1 MASTYTTNIRLTK
14 QGDGDNANTWG
25 EILNNV
31 LSLVDQAVGSYTTIS
46 VGATSSVALT
56 ENQGSADQSRSA
68 MLEITGTVG
77 GAHTSIFVYI
87 PSGSGKTYAIKNSVS
102 ANTTASDAV
111 ILRVAGQTQ
120 GVTVPTGGTGFYFT
134 NGTSV
139 ATLDSLTTA
148 TADERYATLATNQTF
163 TGAKTFTSTVTITGG
178 AVMTSA
184 ATFTGSVLVSGPVNV
199 NTVTLTDAA
208 SITSSFD
215 AGNTFVVTL
224 GGNRTLAAPTSANIG
239 QSGSI
244 RIIQDATGGR
254 TLSYNT
260 AWQFVSGS
268 APTMD
273 TSAGAQSILVYSV
286 RSATTIDAVM
296 LHDFK

>member
-31 LSLVDQAVGSYTTIS
+31 LSLVDQAVGSYTTIT

-68 MLEITGTVG
+68 VLEIAGTVG
-77 GAHTSIFVYI
+77 GAHTSIFVYL
-87 PSGSGKTYAIKNSVS
+87 PAGAAKTYAIKNAVS
-102 ANTTASDAV
+102 ANRTASDAV
-111 ILRVAGQTQ
+111 VLRVAGQTH
-120 GVTVPTGGTGFYFT
+120 GVTVPSGGVGYFFT

-139 ATLDSLTTA
+139 NTLNAAGFSAITT
-148 TADERYATLATNQTF
+148 TQADARYVAITGTQTI
-163 TGAKTFTSTVTITGG
+163 TGAKTFTSTVTITG
-178 AVMTSA
+178 AAAFTSA
-184 ATFTGSVLVSGPVNV
+184 VNVSGPVNV

-208 SITSSFD
+208 SIVPSFD
-215 AGNTFVVTL
+215 SGNTFVVTL

-244 RIIQDATGGR
+244 RVIQDATGGR
-254 TLSYNT
+254 TLSYNS
-260 AWQFVSGS
+260 AYQFVSGS
-268 APTMD
+268 APVMD
-273 TSAGAQSILVYSV
+273 TSAGAQSILVFSC

>member
-31 LSLVDQAVGSYTTIS
+31 LSLVDQAVGSYTTIT

-68 MLEITGTVG
+68 VLEIAGTVG
-77 GAHTSIFVYI
+77 GAHTSIFVYL
-87 PSGSGKTYAIKNSVS
+87 PAGAAKTYAIKNAVS

-111 ILRVAGQTQ
+111 VLRVAGQTH
-120 GVTVPTGGTGFYFT
+120 GVTVPSGGIGYFFT

-139 ATLDSLTTA
+139 NTLNASGFSAITT
-148 TADERYATLATNQTF
+148 TQADARYVAITGTQTI
-163 TGAKTFTSTVTITGG
+163 TGAKTFTSTVTITG
-178 AVMTSA
+178 AAAFTSA
-184 ATFTGSVLVSGPVNV
+184 VNVSGPVNV

-208 SITSSFD
+208 SIVPSFD
-215 AGNTFVVTL
+215 TGNTFVVTL

-244 RIIQDATGGR
+244 RVIQDATGGR
-254 TLSYNT
+254 TLSYNS
-260 AWQFVSGS
+260 AYQFVSGS
-268 APTMD
+268 APVMD
-273 TSAGAQSILVYSV
+273 TSAGAQSILVFSC

>member
-31 LSLVDQAVGSYTTIS
+31 LSLVDQAVGSYTTIT

-68 MLEITGTVG
+68 VLEIAGTVG
-77 GAHTSIFVYI
+77 GAHTSIFVYL
-87 PSGSGKTYAIKNSVS
+87 PAGAAKTYAIKNAVS

-111 ILRVAGQTQ
+111 VLRVAGQTH
-120 GVTVPTGGTGFYFT
+120 GVTVPSGGVGYFFT

-139 ATLDSLTTA
+139 NTLNAAGFSAITT
-148 TADERYATLATNQTF
+148 TQADARYVAITGTQTI
-163 TGAKTFTSTVTITGG
+163 TGAKTFTSTVTITG
-178 AVMTSA
+178 AAAFTSA
-184 ATFTGSVLVSGPVNV
+184 VNVSGPVNV

-208 SITSSFD
+208 SIVPSFD
-215 AGNTFVVTL
+215 SGNTFVVTL

-244 RIIQDATGGR
+244 RVIQDATGGR
-254 TLSYNT
+254 TLSYNS
-260 AWQFVSGS
+260 AYQFVSGS
-268 APTMD
+268 APVMD
-273 TSAGAQSILVYSV
+273 TSAGAQSILVFSC

>member
-1 MASTYTTNIRLTK
+1 MTK

-31 LSLVDQAVGSYTTIS
+31 LSLVDQAVGSYTTITI
-46 VGATSSVALT
+46 GATSSVALT

-68 MLEITGTVG
+68 VLEIAGTVG
-77 GAHTSIFVYI
+77 GAHTSIFVYL
-87 PSGSGKTYAIKNSVS
+87 PAGAAKTYAIKNAVS

-111 ILRVAGQTQ
+111 VLRVAGQTH
-120 GVTVPTGGTGFYFT
+120 GVTVPSGGVGYFFT

-139 ATLDSLTTA
+139 NTLNAAGFSALTT
-148 TADERYATLATNQTF
+148 TQADAKYVAITGTQTI
-163 TGAKTFTSTVTITGG
+163 TGAKTFTSTVTITG
-178 AVMTSA
+178 AAAFTSA
-184 ATFTGSVLVSGPVNV
+184 VNVSGPVNV

-208 SITSSFD
+208 SIVPSFD

-244 RIIQDATGGR
+244 RVIQDATGGR
-254 TLSYNT
+254 TLSYNS
-260 AWQFVSGS
+260 AYQFVSGS
-268 APTMD
+268 APVMD
-273 TSAGAQSILVYSV
+273 TSAGAQSILVFSC

>member
-31 LSLVDQAVGSYTTIS
+31 LSLVDQAVGSYTTIT

-68 MLEITGTVG
+68 VLEIAGTVG
-77 GAHTSIFVYI
+77 GAHTSIFVYL
-87 PSGSGKTYAIKNSVS
+87 PAGAAKTYAIKNAVS

-111 ILRVAGQTQ
+111 VLRVAGQTH
-120 GVTVPTGGTGFYFT
+120 GVTVPSGGVGYFFT

-139 ATLDSLTTA
+139 NTLNASGFSAITT
-148 TADERYATLATNQTF
+148 TQADARYVAITGTQTI
-163 TGAKTFTSTVTITGG
+163 TGAKTFTSTVTITG
-178 AVMTSA
+178 AAAFTSA
-184 ATFTGSVLVSGPVNV
+184 VNVSGPVNV

-208 SITSSFD
+208 SIVPSFD

-244 RIIQDATGGR
+244 RVIQDATGGR
-254 TLSYNT
+254 TLSYNS
-260 AWQFVSGS
+260 AYQFVSGS
-268 APTMD
+268 APVMD
-273 TSAGAQSILVYSV
+273 TSAGAQSILVFSC

>member
-31 LSLVDQAVGSYTTIS
+31 LSLVDQAVGSYTTIT

-68 MLEITGTVG
+68 VLEIAGTVG
-77 GAHTSIFVYI
+77 GAHTSIFVYL
-87 PSGSGKTYAIKNSVS
+87 PAGAAKTYAIKNAVS

-111 ILRVAGQTQ
+111 VLRVAGQTH
-120 GVTVPTGGTGFYFT
+120 GVTVPTGGVGYFFT

-139 ATLDSLTTA
+139 NTLNAAGFSAITT
-148 TADERYATLATNQTF
+148 TQADARYATLSTAQTI
-163 TGAKTFTSTVTITGG
+163 TGAKTFTSTVTITG
-178 AVMTSA
+178 AVAFTS
-184 ATFTGSVLVSGPVNV
+184 VVNVSGPVNV

-208 SITSSFD
+208 SIVPSFD
-215 AGNTFVVTL
+215 TGNTFVVTL

-244 RIIQDATGGR
+244 RVIQDATGGR
-254 TLSYNT
+254 TLSYNS
-260 AWQFVSGS
+260 AYQFVSGS
-268 APTMD
+268 APVMD
-273 TSAGAQSILVYSV
+273 TSAGAQSILVFSC

>member
-31 LSLVDQAVGSYTTIS
+31 LSLVDQAVGSYTTIT

-68 MLEITGTVG
+68 VLEIAGTVG
-77 GAHTSIFVYI
+77 GAHTSIFVYL
-87 PSGSGKTYAIKNSVS
+87 PAGAAKTYAIKNAVS

-111 ILRVAGQTQ
+111 VLRVAGQTH
-120 GVTVPTGGTGFYFT
+120 GVTVPTGGVGYFFT

-139 ATLDSLTTA
+139 NTLNAAGFSAITT
-148 TADERYATLATNQTF
+148 TQADARYVAITGTQTI
-163 TGAKTFTSTVTITGG
+163 TGAKTFTSTVTITG
-178 AVMTSA
+178 AAAFTSA
-184 ATFTGSVLVSGPVNV
+184 VNVSGPVNV

-208 SITSSFD
+208 SIVPSFD

-244 RIIQDATGGR
+244 RVIQDATGGR
-254 TLSYNT
+254 TLSYNS
-260 AWQFVSGS
+260 AYQFVSGS
-268 APTMD
+268 APVMD
-273 TSAGAQSILVYSV
+273 TSAGAQSILVFSC

>member
-31 LSLVDQAVGSYTTIS
+31 LSLVDQAVGSYTTIT

-68 MLEITGTVG
+68 VLEIAGTVG
-77 GAHTSIFVYI
+77 GAHTSIFVYL
-87 PSGSGKTYAIKNSVS
+87 PAGAAKTYAIKNAVS

-120 GVTVPTGGTGFYFT
+120 NVTIPTGGVGYFFT

-139 ATLDSLTTA
+139 DTLNAAGFSAITTTQGDA
-148 TADERYATLATNQTF
+148 RYATLSTTQTI
-163 TGAKTFTSTVTITGG
+163 TGAKTFTSAVTMTGN
-178 AVMTSA
+178 A
-184 ATFTGSVLVSGPVNV
+184 AFTGSVQVSTAVNV

-208 SITSSFD
+208 SIVPSFD

-244 RIIQDATGGR
+244 RIIQDATGSR
-254 TLSYNT
+254 TLSYNS
-260 AWQFVSGS
+260 AYQFVSGS

-273 TSAGAQSILVYSV
+273 TSAGAQSILVFSC

>member
-31 LSLVDQAVGSYTTIS
+31 LSLVDQAVGSYTTIT

-68 MLEITGTVG
+68 ILEIAGTVG
-77 GAHTSIFVYI
+77 GTHTSIFVYL
-87 PSGSGKTYAIKNSVS
+87 PAGASKTYAIKNAVS

-120 GVTVPTGGTGFYFT
+120 NVTIPTGGVGYFFT

-139 ATLDSLTTA
+139 DTLNAAGFSAITT
-148 TADERYATLATNQTF
+148 TQADAKYVALAGSQTV
-163 TGAKTFTSTVTITGG
+163 TGAKTFTSAVTMTGN
-178 AVMTSA
+178 A
-184 ATFTGSVLVSGPVNV
+184 AFTGSVQVSTAVNV

-208 SITSSFD
+208 SIVPSFD
-215 AGNTFVVTL
+215 SGNTFVVTL

-244 RIIQDATGGR
+244 RIIQDATGSR
-254 TLSYNT
+254 TLSYNS
-260 AWQFVSGS
+260 AYQFVSGS

-273 TSAGAQSILVYSV
+273 TSAGAQSILVFSC

>member
-31 LSLVDQAVGSYTTIS
+31 LSLVDQAVGSYTTIT

-68 MLEITGTVG
+68 VLEIAGTVG
-77 GAHTSIFVYI
+77 GAHTSIFVYL
-87 PSGSGKTYAIKNSVS
+87 PAGAAKTYAIKNAVS
-102 ANTTASDAV
+102 ANTTSSDAV

-120 GVTVPTGGTGFYFT
+120 NVTIPTGGVGYFFT

-139 ATLDSLTTA
+139 DSLNAAGFSAITT
-148 TADERYATLATNQTF
+148 TQADAKYVALAGSQTV
-163 TGAKTFTSTVTITGG
+163 TGAKTFTSAVTMTGN
-178 AVMTSA
+178 A
-184 ATFTGSVLVSGPVNV
+184 AFTGSVQVSTAVNV

-208 SITSSFD
+208 SIVPSFD

-244 RIIQDATGGR
+244 RIIQDATGSR
-254 TLSYNT
+254 TLSYNS
-260 AWQFVSGS
+260 AYQFVSGS

-273 TSAGAQSILVYSV
+273 TSAGAQSILVFSC

>member
-1 MASTYTTNIRLTK
+1 MTK

-31 LSLVDQAVGSYTTIS
+31 LSLVDQAVGSYTTIT

-68 MLEITGTVG
+68 VLEIAGTVG
-77 GAHTSIFVYI
+77 GAHTSIFVYL
-87 PSGSGKTYAIKNSVS
+87 PAGAAKTYAIKNAVS

-111 ILRVAGQTQ
+111 VLRVAGQTH
-120 GVTVPTGGTGFYFT
+120 GVTVPTGGVGYFFT

-139 ATLDSLTTA
+139 NTLNAAGFSAITTTQGDA
-148 TADERYATLATNQTF
+148 RYVAITGSQTI
-163 TGAKTFTSTVTITGG
+163 TGAKTFTSTVTITG
-178 AVMTSA
+178 AAAFTSA
-184 ATFTGSVLVSGPVNV
+184 VNVSGPVNV

-208 SITSSFD
+208 SIVPSFD

-244 RIIQDATGGR
+244 RVIQDATGGR
-254 TLSYNT
+254 TLSYNS
-260 AWQFVSGS
+260 AYQFVSGS
-268 APTMD
+268 APVMD
-273 TSAGAQSILVYSV
+273 TSAGAQSILVFSC

>member
-31 LSLVDQAVGSYTTIS
+31 LSLVDQAVGSYTTIT

-68 MLEITGTVG
+68 VLEIAGTVG
-77 GAHTSIFVYI
+77 GAHTSIFVYL
-87 PSGSGKTYAIKNSVS
+87 PAGAAKTYAIKNAVS

-111 ILRVAGQTQ
+111 VLRVAGQTH
-120 GVTVPTGGTGFYFT
+120 GVTVPSGGVGYFFT

-139 ATLDSLTTA
+139 NTLNAAGFSAITT
-148 TADERYATLATNQTF
+148 TQADARYATLSTAQTI
-163 TGAKTFTSTVTITGG
+163 TGAKTFTSTVTITG
-178 AVMTSA
+178 AAAFTSA
-184 ATFTGSVLVSGPVNV
+184 VNVSGPVNV

-208 SITSSFD
+208 SIVPSFD

-244 RIIQDATGGR
+244 RVIQDATGGR
-254 TLSYNT
+254 TLSYNS
-260 AWQFVSGS
+260 AYQFVSGS
-268 APTMD
+268 APVMD
-273 TSAGAQSILVYSV
+273 TSAGAQSILVFSC

>member
-31 LSLVDQAVGSYTTIS
+31 LSLVDQAVGSYTTIT

-68 MLEITGTVG
+68 VLEIAGTVG
-77 GAHTSIFVYI
+77 GAHTSIFVYL
-87 PSGSGKTYAIKNSVS
+87 PAGAAKTYAIKNAVS

-111 ILRVAGQTQ
+111 VLRVAGQTH
-120 GVTVPTGGTGFYFT
+120 GVTVPTGGVGYFFT

-139 ATLDSLTTA
+139 NTLNASGFSAITT
-148 TADERYATLATNQTF
+148 TQADARYVAITGTQTI
-163 TGAKTFTSTVTITGG
+163 TGAKTFTSTVTITG
-178 AVMTSA
+178 AAAFTSA
-184 ATFTGSVLVSGPVNV
+184 VNVSGPVNV

-208 SITSSFD
+208 SIVPNFD
-215 AGNTFVVTL
+215 TGNTFVVTL

-244 RIIQDATGGR
+244 RVIQDATGGR
-254 TLSYNT
+254 TLSYNS
-260 AWQFVSGS
+260 AYQFVSGS
-268 APTMD
+268 APVMD
-273 TSAGAQSILVYSV
+273 TSAGAQSILVFSC

>member
-31 LSLVDQAVGSYTTIS
+31 LSLVDQAVGSYTTIT

-68 MLEITGTVG
+68 VLEIAGTVG
-77 GAHTSIFVYI
+77 GAHTSIFVYL
-87 PSGSGKTYAIKNSVS
+87 PAGAAKTYAIKNAVS

-111 ILRVAGQTQ
+111 VLRVAGQTH
-120 GVTVPTGGTGFYFT
+120 GVTVPSGGVGYFFT

-139 ATLDSLTTA
+139 NTLNAAGFGAITTTQGDA
-148 TADERYATLATNQTF
+148 RYATLSTAQTI
-163 TGAKTFTSTVTITGG
+163 TGAKTFTSTVTITG
-178 AVMTSA
+178 AVAFTSA
-184 ATFTGSVLVSGPVNV
+184 VNVSGPVNV

-208 SITSSFD
+208 SIVPSFD

-244 RIIQDATGGR
+244 RVIQDATGGR
-254 TLSYNT
+254 TLSYNS
-260 AWQFVSGS
+260 AYQFVSGS
-268 APTMD
+268 APVMD
-273 TSAGAQSILVYSV
+273 TSAGAQSILVFSC

>member
-31 LSLVDQAVGSYTTIS
+31 LSLVDQAVGSYTTIT

-68 MLEITGTVG
+68 VLEIAGTVG
-77 GAHTSIFVYI
+77 GAHTSIFVYL
-87 PSGSGKTYAIKNSVS
+87 PAGAAKTYAIKNAVS

-111 ILRVAGQTQ
+111 VLRVAGQTH
-120 GVTVPTGGTGFYFT
+120 GVTVPTGGVGYFFT

-139 ATLDSLTTA
+139 NTLNAAGFSALTT
-148 TADERYATLATNQTF
+148 TQADAKYVAITGTQTI
-163 TGAKTFTSTVTITGG
+163 TGAKTFTSTVTITG
-178 AVMTSA
+178 AVAFTSA
-184 ATFTGSVLVSGPVNV
+184 VNVSGPVNV

-208 SITSSFD
+208 SIVPSFD

-244 RIIQDATGGR
+244 RVIQDATGGR
-254 TLSYNT
+254 TLSYNS
-260 AWQFVSGS
+260 AYQFVSGS
-268 APTMD
+268 APVMD
-273 TSAGAQSILVYSV
+273 TSAGAQSILVFSC